1 MENSTVIVKSFGKI
15 LPKEKMN
22 TRSPYPH
29 QISAMKNLDLI
40 NTNKQ
45 YSTLVVL
52 PTGGGKTYTASV
64 WLLKNAINKQK
75 KILWIAHRKT
85 LLDQAVESFQQYAY
99 KDFIPNISSFQYR
112 VISGD
117 AEHDKTIN
125 IEKSDDLL
133 VVSKD
138 SIGRNL
144 KNIDRWL
151 KDEEEVFLIID
162 EAHHSTAKTYRKV
175 IDYIKEKVPYVKLI
189 GLTATPFRT
198 NDNEKGLLSRIY
210 KDGVELGDVVNNDIG
225 IAYNI
230 SLKELISKNI
240 LSKPIFESYY
250 TDESYGRSLGIK
262 GLESIQNLDMLPEDI
277 QKEMAQSAA
286 RNQLIVKTYKENQKN
301 YGQTIV
307 FAVNIVHAIQL
318 TTLFKKEGI
327 NAAYIVSNIKD
338 IVTGVT
344 VSSKDN
350 EKNLEDYR
358 SGKIKVLV
366 NVNIL
371 TEGVDLPQTKTVF
384 LARPTVS
391 TILMTQMI
399 GRALRGTK
407 AGGTDLAYIVSFI
420 DNWNEHIAWVNPDS
434 LFIGEN
440 EFVDNV
446 AEKVQHELRL
456 IAISKIEEFAAI
468 LDNSL
473 DTSKLEQ
480 IDFIKRVPIGMYSF
494 SYIDENGMES
504 SYQIMIYD
512 STKKAY
518 EEFINALP
526 EVFSAFSCEDEYPS
540 QSILEEMEAQC
551 RDTFFLGDMIPNY
564 EKKDVIRLLKYYA
577 QYESA
582 PKFYLFDDIDRDKLD
597 LGKIAKYIYEEDM
610 GISKKTEYINSL
622 WDEAQDPILRNFFG
636 KKLYFKSQLEMEIM
650 KLTDEDLFL
659 KEDNVQYGAR
669 PLEDLTLHKLGKI
682 NPDLEKK
689 IRAEVFEKSKD
700 KEGYYTCAVCTK
712 KAKNRIYFQ
721 IDHIVPMNKG
731 GKTKIENLQVLCR
744 KCNGTKSDIE
754 VI

>member
-22 TRSPYPH
+22 IRSPYPH

-151 KDEEEVFLIID
+151 EDEEEVFLIID

-262 GLESIQNLDMLPEDI
+262 GLESIQNLDILPEDI

-327 NAAYIVSNIKD
+327 NSAYIVSNIKD

-446 AEKVQHELRL
+446 AERVQHELRL

-468 LDNSL
+468 LDNSV

-659 KEDNVQYGAR
+659 KEDNVEYGAR

>member
-75 KILWIAHRKT
+75 KILWLAHRKT
-85 LLDQAVESFQQYAY
+85 LLDQAVDSFQQYAY

-712 KAKNRIYFQ
+712 KARNRIYFQ

>member
-151 KDEEEVFLIID
+151 EDEEEVFLIID

-262 GLESIQNLDMLPEDI
+262 GLESIQNLDILPEDI

-286 RNQLIVKTYKENQKN
+286 RNQLIIKTYKENQKN

-446 AEKVQHELRL
+446 AERVQHELRL

-468 LDNSL
+468 LDNSV

-659 KEDNVQYGAR
+659 KEDNVEYGAR

-744 KCNGTKSDIE
+744 KCNGIKSDIE

>member
-85 LLDQAVESFQQYAY
+85 LLDQAVESFQQYAF
-99 KDFIPNISSFQYR
+99 KEFIPNISSFRYR

-446 AEKVQHELRL
+446 AERVQHELRL

-468 LDNSL
+468 LDNSV

-564 EKKDVIRLLKYYA
+564 EKKDVIKVLKYYA
-577 QYESA
+577 QYESV

-659 KEDNVQYGAR
+659 KEDNVEYGAR

>member
-22 TRSPYPH
+22 IRSPYPH

-151 KDEEEVFLIID
+151 EDEEEVFLIID

-230 SLKELISKNI
+230 SLKELINKNI

-446 AEKVQHELRL
+446 AERVQHELRL

-540 QSILEEMEAQC
+540 QSILEKMEAQC

-577 QYESA
+577 QYEST

-659 KEDNVQYGAR
+659 KEDNVEYGAR

-754 VI
+754 VN

>member
-1 MENSTVIVKSFGKI
+1 MENSKVIVKSFGKI
-15 LPKEKMN
+15 LPKEKKN
-22 TRSPYPH
+22 SRSPYPH

-40 NTNKQ
+40 NTQKQ

-64 WLLKNAINKQK
+64 WLLKNAVNKQK
-75 KILWIAHRKT
+75 KILWLAHRKT
-85 LLDQAVESFQQYAY
+85 LLDQAVGSFQQYAY
-99 KDFIPNISSFQYR
+99 KEFIPNISSFSYR

-117 AEHDKTIN
+117 AEHDKTVN

-151 KDEEEVFLIID
+151 EDEEEIFLIID

-198 NDNEKGLLSRIY
+198 NDNEKGLLSKIY
-210 KDGVELGDVVNNDIG
+210 KDGVESGDIVNNDIG

-230 SLKELISKNI
+230 SLKELINKNI

-250 TDESYGRSLGIK
+250 TDESYGRSIGIK

-277 QKEMAQSAA
+277 QKEMAESAA

-318 TTLFKKEGI
+318 TTLFNKEGI

-338 IVTGVT
+338 MVTGVT

-407 AGGTDLAYIVSFI
+407 AGGTALAYIVS
-420 DNWNEHIAWVNPDS
+420 
-434 LFIGEN
+434 
-440 EFVDNV
+440 
-446 AEKVQHELRL
+446 
-456 IAISKIEEFAAI
+456 
-468 LDNSL
+468 
-473 DTSKLEQ
+473 
-480 IDFIKRVPIGMYSF
+480 
-494 SYIDENGMES
+494 
-504 SYQIMIYD
+504 
-512 STKKAY
+512 
-518 EEFINALP
+518 
-526 EVFSAFSCEDEYPS
+526 
-540 QSILEEMEAQC
+540 
-551 RDTFFLGDMIPNY
+551 
-564 EKKDVIRLLKYYA
+564 
-577 QYESA
+577 
-582 PKFYLFDDIDRDKLD
+582 
-597 LGKIAKYIYEEDM
+597 
-610 GISKKTEYINSL
+610 
-622 WDEAQDPILRNFFG
+622 
-636 KKLYFKSQLEMEIM
+636 LY
-650 KLTDEDLFL
+650 
-659 KEDNVQYGAR
+659 
-669 PLEDLTLHKLGKI
+669 
-682 NPDLEKK
+682 
-689 IRAEVFEKSKD
+689 
-700 KEGYYTCAVCTK
+700 
-712 KAKNRIYFQ
+712 
-721 IDHIVPMNKG
+721 
-731 GKTKIENLQVLCR
+731 
-744 KCNGTKSDIE
+744 
-754 VI
+754 

>member
-1 MENSTVIVKSFGKI
+1 MENSAVTVKSFGKI

-434 LFIGEN
+434 LFIGES

-446 AEKVQHELRL
+446 AEKVQHKLRL

-512 STKKAY
+512 STKEAY

-526 EVFSAFSCEDEYPS
+526 ELFSAFSCEDEYPS

-659 KEDNVQYGAR
+659 KEDNVQYGAG
-669 PLEDLTLHKLGKI
+669 PLEDLTLHKLRKI
-682 NPDLEKK
+682 NPDLEKE

-744 KCNGTKSDIE
+744 KCNGIKSDIE

>member
-1 MENSTVIVKSFGKI
+1 MENSTVIVKSFAKI

-151 KDEEEVFLIID
+151 EDEEEVFLIID

-262 GLESIQNLDMLPEDI
+262 GLESIQNLDILPEDI

-446 AEKVQHELRL
+446 AERVQHELRL

-468 LDNSL
+468 LDNSV

-659 KEDNVQYGAR
+659 KEDNVEYGAR

-744 KCNGTKSDIE
+744 KCNGIKSDIE

>member
-494 SYIDENGMES
+494 FYIDENGMES

>member
-22 TRSPYPH
+22 IRSPYPH

-151 KDEEEVFLIID
+151 EDEEEVFLIID

-262 GLESIQNLDMLPEDI
+262 GLESIQNLDILPEDI

-446 AEKVQHELRL
+446 AERVQHELRL

-468 LDNSL
+468 LDNSV

-669 PLEDLTLHKLGKI
+669 SLEDLTLHKLGKI

-744 KCNGTKSDIE
+744 KCNGIKSDIE

>member
-494 SYIDENGMES
+494 FYIDENGMES

-744 KCNGTKSDIE
+744 KCNGAKSDIE

>member
-1 MENSTVIVKSFGKI
+1 M
-15 LPKEKMN
+15 
-22 TRSPYPH
+22 
-29 QISAMKNLDLI
+29 
-40 NTNKQ
+40 
-45 YSTLVVL
+45 
-52 PTGGGKTYTASV
+52 
-64 WLLKNAINKQK
+64 
-75 KILWIAHRKT
+75 
-85 LLDQAVESFQQYAY
+85 LDQAVESFQQYAY

-151 KDEEEVFLIID
+151 EDEEEVFLIID

-262 GLESIQNLDMLPEDI
+262 GLESIQNLDILPEDI

-371 TEGVDLPQTKTVF
+371 TEGVDLPQTNTVF

-446 AEKVQHELRL
+446 AERVQHELRL

-468 LDNSL
+468 LDNSV

-659 KEDNVQYGAR
+659 KEDNVEYGAR

-744 KCNGTKSDIE
+744 KCNGIKSDIE

>member
-1 MENSTVIVKSFGKI
+1 M
-15 LPKEKMN
+15 
-22 TRSPYPH
+22 
-29 QISAMKNLDLI
+29 
-40 NTNKQ
+40 
-45 YSTLVVL
+45 
-52 PTGGGKTYTASV
+52 
-64 WLLKNAINKQK
+64 
-75 KILWIAHRKT
+75 
-85 LLDQAVESFQQYAY
+85 
-99 KDFIPNISSFQYR
+99 
-112 VISGD
+112 
-117 AEHDKTIN
+117 
-125 IEKSDDLL
+125 
-133 VVSKD
+133 
-138 SIGRNL
+138 
-144 KNIDRWL
+144 
-151 KDEEEVFLIID
+151 
-162 EAHHSTAKTYRKV
+162 
-175 IDYIKEKVPYVKLI
+175 
-189 GLTATPFRT
+189 
-198 NDNEKGLLSRIY
+198 
-210 KDGVELGDVVNNDIG
+210 
-225 IAYNI
+225 
-230 SLKELISKNI
+230 
-240 LSKPIFESYY
+240 
-250 TDESYGRSLGIK
+250 
-262 GLESIQNLDMLPEDI
+262 ESIQNLDILPEDI

-446 AEKVQHELRL
+446 AERVQHELRL

-512 STKKAY
+512 STKEAY

-564 EKKDVIRLLKYYA
+564 EKEEVIRVLKYYA

-582 PKFYLFDDIDRDKLD
+582 PKFYLFEDIDRDKLD

-622 WDEAQDPILRNFFG
+622 WDEPQDPILRNFFG
-636 KKLYFKSQLEMEIM
+636 KKLYFKSQLEIEIM

-659 KEDNVQYGAR
+659 KEDNVEYGAR

>member
-22 TRSPYPH
+22 IRSPYPH

-151 KDEEEVFLIID
+151 EDEEEVFLIID

-262 GLESIQNLDMLPEDI
+262 GLESIQNLDILPEDI

-327 NAAYIVSNIKD
+327 NSAYIVSNIKD

-446 AEKVQHELRL
+446 AERVQHELRL

-468 LDNSL
+468 LDNSV

-577 QYESA
+577 QYEST

-659 KEDNVQYGAR
+659 KEDNVEYGAR

-744 KCNGTKSDIE
+744 KCNGIKSDIE

>member
-151 KDEEEVFLIID
+151 EDEEEVFLIID

-262 GLESIQNLDMLPEDI
+262 GLESIQNLDILPEDI

-446 AEKVQHELRL
+446 AERVQHELRL

-468 LDNSL
+468 LDNSV

-577 QYESA
+577 QYEST

-659 KEDNVQYGAR
+659 KEDNVEYGAR

-744 KCNGTKSDIE
+744 KCNGIKSDIE

>member
-151 KDEEEVFLIID
+151 EDEEEVFLIID

-318 TTLFKKEGI
+318 ITLFKKEGI

-446 AEKVQHELRL
+446 AERVQHELRL

-468 LDNSL
+468 LDNSV

-659 KEDNVQYGAR
+659 KENNVEYGAR
-669 PLEDLTLHKLGKI
+669 PLEDLTLHKLGKV

>member
-198 NDNEKGLLSRIY
+198 NDNEKGLLSRVY

-577 QYESA
+577 QYEST

-650 KLTDEDLFL
+650 KLTDPDIYLREN
-659 KEDNVQYGAR
+659 NVQYGAR
-669 PLEDLTLHKLGKI
+669 SLEDLTLHKLGKI

>member
-99 KDFIPNISSFQYR
+99 KDFIPNISSFRYR

-659 KEDNVQYGAR
+659 KEDNVEYGAR

>member
-338 IVTGVT
+338 IVTGIT
-344 VSSKDN
+344 VSGKDN

-582 PKFYLFDDIDRDKLD
+582 PKFYLFEDIDRDKLD

-744 KCNGTKSDIE
+744 KCNGAKSDIE

>member
-75 KILWIAHRKT
+75 KILWLAHRKT
-85 LLDQAVESFQQYAY
+85 LLDQAVESFQQYAF
-99 KDFIPNISSFQYR
+99 KEFIPNISSFRYR

-151 KDEEEVFLIID
+151 EDEEEVFLIID

-338 IVTGVT
+338 ILTGVT

-512 STKKAY
+512 STKEAY

-526 EVFSAFSCEDEYPS
+526 DVFSTFSCEDEYPS
-540 QSILEEMEAQC
+540 QSILEEMEVQC
-551 RDTFFLGDMIPNY
+551 RETFFLGDMIPNY
-564 EKKDVIRLLKYYA
+564 EKEDVIRLLKYYA

>member
-85 LLDQAVESFQQYAY
+85 LLDQAVDSFQQYAY

-151 KDEEEVFLIID
+151 KDKEEVFLIID

-198 NDNEKGLLSRIY
+198 NDNEKGLLSRVY

-301 YGQTIV
+301 YG
-307 FAVNIVHAIQL
+307 
-318 TTLFKKEGI
+318 
-327 NAAYIVSNIKD
+327 
-338 IVTGVT
+338 
-344 VSSKDN
+344 
-350 EKNLEDYR
+350 
-358 SGKIKVLV
+358 
-366 NVNIL
+366 
-371 TEGVDLPQTKTVF
+371 
-384 LARPTVS
+384 
-391 TILMTQMI
+391 
-399 GRALRGTK
+399 
-407 AGGTDLAYIVSFI
+407 
-420 DNWNEHIAWVNPDS
+420 
-434 LFIGEN
+434 
-440 EFVDNV
+440 
-446 AEKVQHELRL
+446 
-456 IAISKIEEFAAI
+456 
-468 LDNSL
+468 
-473 DTSKLEQ
+473 
-480 IDFIKRVPIGMYSF
+480 
-494 SYIDENGMES
+494 
-504 SYQIMIYD
+504 
-512 STKKAY
+512 
-518 EEFINALP
+518 
-526 EVFSAFSCEDEYPS
+526 
-540 QSILEEMEAQC
+540 
-551 RDTFFLGDMIPNY
+551 
-564 EKKDVIRLLKYYA
+564 
-577 QYESA
+577 
-582 PKFYLFDDIDRDKLD
+582 
-597 LGKIAKYIYEEDM
+597 
-610 GISKKTEYINSL
+610 
-622 WDEAQDPILRNFFG
+622 
-636 KKLYFKSQLEMEIM
+636 
-650 KLTDEDLFL
+650 
-659 KEDNVQYGAR
+659 
-669 PLEDLTLHKLGKI
+669 
-682 NPDLEKK
+682 
-689 IRAEVFEKSKD
+689 
-700 KEGYYTCAVCTK
+700 
-712 KAKNRIYFQ
+712 
-721 IDHIVPMNKG
+721 
-731 GKTKIENLQVLCR
+731 
-744 KCNGTKSDIE
+744 
-754 VI
+754 

>member
-75 KILWIAHRKT
+75 KILWLAHRKT
-85 LLDQAVESFQQYAY
+85 LLDQAVESFQQYAF
-99 KDFIPNISSFQYR
+99 KEFIPNISSFRYR

-151 KDEEEVFLIID
+151 EDEEEVFLIID

-230 SLKELISKNI
+230 SLKELINKNI

-358 SGKIKVLV
+358 SRKIKVLV

-446 AEKVQHELRL
+446 AERVQHELRL

-468 LDNSL
+468 LDNSV

-650 KLTDEDLFL
+650 KLTDPDIYLR
-659 KEDNVQYGAR
+659 EDNVQYGAR

>member
-85 LLDQAVESFQQYAY
+85 LLNQAVESFQQYAY

-125 IEKSDDLL
+125 IEKSDNLL

-151 KDEEEVFLIID
+151 EDEEEVFLIID

-344 VSSKDN
+344 VSGKDN

-446 AEKVQHELRL
+446 AERVQHELRL

-468 LDNSL
+468 LDNSV

-659 KEDNVQYGAR
+659 KENNVEYGAR
-669 PLEDLTLHKLGKI
+669 PLEDLTLHKLGKV

>member
-22 TRSPYPH
+22 IRSPYPH

-151 KDEEEVFLIID
+151 EDEEEVFLIID

-262 GLESIQNLDMLPEDI
+262 GLESIQNLDILPEDI

-446 AEKVQHELRL
+446 AERVQHELRL

-468 LDNSL
+468 LDNSV

-659 KEDNVQYGAR
+659 KEDNVEYGAR

>member
-151 KDEEEVFLIID
+151 EDEEEVFLIID

-338 IVTGVT
+338 IVTGIT
-344 VSSKDN
+344 VSGKDN

>member
-338 IVTGVT
+338 IVTGIT
-344 VSSKDN
+344 VSGKDN

-518 EEFINALP
+518 EEFINSLP
-526 EVFSAFSCEDEYPS
+526 EVFSTFSCEDEYPS

-682 NPDLEKK
+682 NPDFEKK

-712 KAKNRIYFQ
+712 KAKNRVYFQ

>member
-338 IVTGVT
+338 IVTGIT
-344 VSSKDN
+344 VSGKDN

-582 PKFYLFDDIDRDKLD
+582 PKFYLFEDIDRDKLD

-650 KLTDEDLFL
+650 KLTDEDMFL

-731 GKTKIENLQVLCR
+731 GKN
-744 KCNGTKSDIE
+744 
-754 VI
+754 

>member
-1 MENSTVIVKSFGKI
+1 MENSKVIVKSFGKI
-15 LPKEKMN
+15 LPKEKKN
-22 TRSPYPH
+22 SRSPYPH

-40 NTNKQ
+40 NKQKQ

-64 WLLKNAINKQK
+64 WLLKNAVNKQK
-75 KILWIAHRKT
+75 KILWLAHRKT

-99 KDFIPNISSFQYR
+99 KEFIPNISSFRYR
-112 VISGD
+112 LISGD
-117 AEHDKTIN
+117 AEHDKTVN

-151 KDEEEVFLIID
+151 EDEEEIFLIID

-198 NDNEKGLLSRIY
+198 NDNEKGLLSKIY
-210 KDGVELGDVVNNDIG
+210 KDGIESGDVVNNDIG

-230 SLKELISKNI
+230 SLKELINKNI

-250 TDESYGRSLGIK
+250 TDESYGRSIGIK

-277 QKEMAQSAA
+277 QKEMAESAA

-318 TTLFKKEGI
+318 TTLFNKEGI

-338 IVTGVT
+338 MVTGVT

-407 AGGTDLAYIVSFI
+407 AGGTALAYIVSFI

-440 EFVDNV
+440 EFVDSV

-456 IAISKIEEFAAI
+456 IAISKIEEFAAMI
-468 LDNSL
+468 DDSV

-494 SYIDENGMES
+494 SYMDERGTEPRFE
-504 SYQIMIYD
+504 IMIYD
-512 STKKAY
+512 STKEAY
-518 EEFINALP
+518 EDFLNSLP
-526 EVFSAFSCEDEYPS
+526 EVFSAFSCEDEYPA
-540 QSILEEMEAQC
+540 QSILEAMEAQC

-564 EKKDVIRLLKYYA
+564 EKDDVINVLKYYA
-577 QYESA
+577 QYESS
-582 PKFYLFDDIDRDKLD
+582 PNFYFFDDIDRDKLD
-597 LGKIAKYIYEEDM
+597 LGKMAKYICGERMDDYEKADY
-610 GISKKTEYINSL
+610 ISSL
-622 WDEAQDPILRNFFG
+622 WNDPKDPILKSFFG
-636 KKLYFKSQLEMEIM
+636 KKIYLINQLQTEIT
-650 KLTDEDLFL
+650 KLTDPDLFL
-659 KEDNVQYGAR
+659 KEDNIEYGAR

-682 NPDLEKK
+682 DPDQEKK
-689 IRAEVFEKSKD
+689 IRDEVFEKSKD
-700 KEGYYTCAVCTK
+700 KKGNYTCAVCNK
-712 KAKNRIYFQ
+712 KAKNRVYFQ

-744 KCNGTKSDIE
+744 TCNGTKSDIE

>member
-1 MENSTVIVKSFGKI
+1 M
-15 LPKEKMN
+15 
-22 TRSPYPH
+22 
-29 QISAMKNLDLI
+29 
-40 NTNKQ
+40 
-45 YSTLVVL
+45 
-52 PTGGGKTYTASV
+52 
-64 WLLKNAINKQK
+64 
-75 KILWIAHRKT
+75 
-85 LLDQAVESFQQYAY
+85 LDQAVESFQQYAY

-151 KDEEEVFLIID
+151 EDEEEVFLIID

-262 GLESIQNLDMLPEDI
+262 GLESIQNLDILPEDI

-446 AEKVQHELRL
+446 AERVQHELRL

-468 LDNSL
+468 LDNSV

-659 KEDNVQYGAR
+659 KEDNVEYGAR

-744 KCNGTKSDIE
+744 KCNGIKSDIE

>member
-151 KDEEEVFLIID
+151 EDEEEVFLIID

-210 KDGVELGDVVNNDIG
+210 KDGVELGDVANNDIG

-262 GLESIQNLDMLPEDI
+262 GLESIQNLDILPEDI

-318 TTLFKKEGI
+318 TTLLKKEGI

-338 IVTGVT
+338 IVTGIT
-344 VSSKDN
+344 VSGKDN

>member
-1 MENSTVIVKSFGKI
+1 M
-15 LPKEKMN
+15 
-22 TRSPYPH
+22 
-29 QISAMKNLDLI
+29 
-40 NTNKQ
+40 
-45 YSTLVVL
+45 
-52 PTGGGKTYTASV
+52 
-64 WLLKNAINKQK
+64 
-75 KILWIAHRKT
+75 
-85 LLDQAVESFQQYAY
+85 
-99 KDFIPNISSFQYR
+99 
-112 VISGD
+112 
-117 AEHDKTIN
+117 
-125 IEKSDDLL
+125 
-133 VVSKD
+133 
-138 SIGRNL
+138 
-144 KNIDRWL
+144 
-151 KDEEEVFLIID
+151 
-162 EAHHSTAKTYRKV
+162 
-175 IDYIKEKVPYVKLI
+175 
-189 GLTATPFRT
+189 
-198 NDNEKGLLSRIY
+198 SRIY

-338 IVTGVT
+338 IVTGIT

-551 RDTFFLGDMIPNY
+551 RDIFFLGDMIPNY

-731 GKTKIENLQVLCR
+731 GKTKIESREIGRASCR
-744 KCNGTKSDIE
+744 E
-754 VI
+754 RV

>member
-1 MENSTVIVKSFGKI
+1 MENRTVIVKSFGKI

-210 KDGVELGDVVNNDIG
+210 KDGVELGEVVNNDIG

-338 IVTGVT
+338 IVTGIT
-344 VSSKDN
+344 VSGKDN

-358 SGKIKVLV
+358 SVKIKVLV

-659 KEDNVQYGAR
+659 KEDNVEYGAR

>member
-151 KDEEEVFLIID
+151 EDEEEVFLIID

-262 GLESIQNLDMLPEDI
+262 GLESIQNLDILPEDI

-446 AEKVQHELRL
+446 AERVQHELRL

-468 LDNSL
+468 LDNSV

-659 KEDNVQYGAR
+659 KEDNVEYGAR

-744 KCNGTKSDIE
+744 KCNGIKSDIE

>member
-1 MENSTVIVKSFGKI
+1 MENSTVTVKSFGKI

-75 KILWIAHRKT
+75 KILWLAHRKT
-85 LLDQAVESFQQYAY
+85 LLDQAVESFQQYAF
-99 KDFIPNISSFQYR
+99 KEFIPNISSFRYR

-151 KDEEEVFLIID
+151 EDEEEVFLIID

-338 IVTGVT
+338 IVTGIT
-344 VSSKDN
+344 VSGKDN

-526 EVFSAFSCEDEYPS
+526 EVFSTFSCEDEYPS

-564 EKKDVIRLLKYYA
+564 EKKDVIKVLKYYA

-582 PKFYLFDDIDRDKLD
+582 PKFYLFEDIDRDKLD
-597 LGKIAKYIYEEDM
+597 LGKMAKYICANRMDDYE
-610 GISKKTEYINSL
+610 KAEYISSL
-622 WDEAQDPILRNFFG
+622 WDDPQDPILRNFFG
-636 KKLYFKSQLEMEIM
+636 KKIYLINQLQNEIT
-650 KLTDEDLFL
+650 KLIDPDIYLR
-659 KEDNVQYGAR
+659 EDNVQYGAR
-669 PLEDLTLHKLGKI
+669 PLEDLTLHKLGKT

-712 KAKNRIYFQ
+712 KAKNRVYFQ

>member
-85 LLDQAVESFQQYAY
+85 LLNQAVESFQQYAY

-151 KDEEEVFLIID
+151 EDEEEVFLIID

-446 AEKVQHELRL
+446 AERVQHELRL

-468 LDNSL
+468 LDNSV

-659 KEDNVQYGAR
+659 KENNVEYGAR
-669 PLEDLTLHKLGKI
+669 PLEDLTLHKLGKV